1 MRALGMR
8 PSDEQVQQMVRPPLS
23 QLPFTHVFLLHHLPN
38 HIRIYQI
45 ASVDADKSGKIEFP
59 EFLELMATRPPDTNT
74 LEDELRDAFTA
85 FDVDGSGLITADE
98 LKHVM
103 GLLGMHEAVRQ
114 LS

>member
-8 PSDEQVQQMVRPPLS
+8 PSDEQVQQMVRPPKS
-23 QLPFTHVFLLHHLPN
+23 HSSRAPAAPSPHLPD
-38 HIRIYQI
+38 HIRTYQI

-74 LEDELRDAFTA
+74 LEDELREAFTA

-103 GLLGMHEAVRQ
+103 GLLGTHCH
-114 LS
+114 LLLC